1 MMNFSG
7 MIFRVAFF
15 NLTIFSLTFLHLV
28 VKLAKNSKSP
38 TKKIMAEPM
47 LVAKKD
53 AKECYLLPDKANR
66 HGLITGAT
74 GTGKTIT
81 LQRLAES
88 FSHLGVPVFMADI
101 KGDLTGVSQVGGGN
115 QRVEDRLTMLGLK
128 DGFSYD
134 SCPVT
139 LWDVFG
145 EQGHPLRSTISE
157 MGPML
162 LSRVLQLNDTQAAVL
177 TLCFKIADDGGLM
190 LLDFKDL
197 RALLQHVGENADTFT
212 SEYGNVSK
220 ATIGAI
226 QRGLLELEAQGAEQ
240 FFGEPAVNLGD
251 FMQTIS
257 GKGVIN
263 ILAADKLYNSPKLY
277 STFLLWL
284 LSELFEMLPEAGDL
298 EKPKLV
304 FFFDEAHLLFNDTPQ
319 ALVDKIE
326 QVVRLIRSK
335 GVGVYFV
342 TQNPVDIPESILGQL
357 GNRVQHALRAFTP
370 KDQKGVRAAAETFR
384 QNPEI
389 NVETAILELG
399 VGEALVSF
407 LDEKGTPTIVER
419 GFIVPPRSH
428 IGPVDA
434 GQRQALLANSL
445 VAGQY
450 ENVVDRE
457 SAYEILKAKAESA
470 AAAQAQLDA
479 QAAEQKA
486 AEEAEK
492 EEARAAKA
500 GGDSAMS
507 AFAKSAARAIGSN
520 VGRQLVRGV
529 LGSLLGGGS
538 SRKKSSWW

>member
-1 MMNFSG
+1 
-7 MIFRVAFF
+7 
-15 NLTIFSLTFLHLV
+15 
-28 VKLAKNSKSP
+28 
-38 TKKIMAEPM
+38 MAEPI

-101 KGDLTGVSQVGGGN
+101 KGDLTGISQVGGGN
-115 QRVEDRLTMLGLK
+115 QKVEDRLTMLGLK
-128 DGFSYD
+128 DGFNYD

-145 EQGHPLRSTISE
+145 EQGHPLRATVSE

-177 TLCFKIADDGGLM
+177 TLCFKIADVNGLM

-197 RALLQHVGENADTFT
+197 RALLQYVGENADQFQA
-212 SEYGNVSK
+212 EYGNVSK
-220 ATIGAI
+220 ASVGAI
-226 QRGLLELEAQGAEQ
+226 QRGLIELESQGAEK
-240 FFGEPAVNLGD
+240 FFGEPAVNLSD
-251 FMQTIS
+251 FMQTVS
-257 GKGVIN
+257 GKGVVN

-384 QNPEI
+384 ANPEL
-389 NVETAILELG
+389 NVETAITELG
-399 VGEALVSF
+399 VGEALISF
-407 LDEKGTPTIVER
+407 LDEKGTPTMVER
-419 GFIVPPRSH
+419 AFVIPPHSH
-428 IGPVDA
+428 IGPVD
-434 GQRQALLANSL
+434 GNQRQALLNNSL

-450 ENVVDRE
+450 EKVLDRE
-457 SAYEILKAKAESA
+457 SAYELLKAKGDAQAQAEA
-470 AAAQAQLDA
+470 AAAQAE
-479 QAAEQKA
+479 AE
-486 AEEAEK
+486 AEEQARIAK
-492 EEARAAKA
+492 EQAKEDA
-500 GGDSAMS
+500 KPSATS
-507 AFAKSAARAIGSN
+507 GAIGAFAKSAARAIGSN
-520 VGRQLVRGV
+520 VGREIVRGV
-529 LGSLLGGGS
+529 LGGLLGGGS

>member
-1 MMNFSG
+1 
-7 MIFRVAFF
+7 
-15 NLTIFSLTFLHLV
+15 
-28 VKLAKNSKSP
+28 
-38 TKKIMAEPM
+38 MAEPI

-53 AKECYLLPDKANR
+53 DKECFMLPALANR

-101 KGDLTGVSQVGGGN
+101 KGDLTGISQVGGEN
-115 QRVEDRLTMLGLK
+115 PKVEARLEMLGLK
-128 DGFSYD
+128 EGFTYD
-134 SCPVT
+134 SCPAT

-145 EQGHPLRSTISE
+145 EQGHPLRATISE
-157 MGPML
+157 MGPLM
-162 LSRVLQLNDTQAAVL
+162 LSRVLQLNDTQSAVL
-177 TLCFKIADDGGLM
+177 TLCFKIADTNGLM

-197 RALLQHVGENADTFT
+197 RALLQHVGDNADTFQA
-212 SEYGNVSK
+212 EYGNVSK
-220 ATIGAI
+220 ATVGAI
-226 QRGLLELEAQGAEQ
+226 QRGLLELENQGAEK
-240 FFGEPAVNLGD
+240 FFGEPAVKLSD

-257 GKGVIN
+257 GKGIVN
-263 ILAADKLYNSPKLY
+263 ILAADKLFLSPKLY

-304 FFFDEAHLLFNDTPQ
+304 FFFDEAHLLFSDTPQ
-319 ALVDKIE
+319 SLVDKIE

-384 QNPEI
+384 ANPAI
-389 NVETAILELG
+389 DVETAITELG

-407 LDEKGTPTIVER
+407 LDEKGIPSMVER
-419 GFIVPPRSH
+419 AFVIPPHSH
-428 IGPVDA
+428 IGPVTPQ
-434 GQRQALLANSL
+434 QRQQLLQYSI

-457 SAYEILKAKAESA
+457 SAYEILKAKSDEAAKAAEA
-470 AAAQAQLDA
+470 AAAQEA
-479 QAAEQKA
+479 QAEAQ
-486 AEEAEK
+486 EEADK
-492 EEARAAKA
+492 QAAKEA
-500 GGDSAMS
+500 KASAS
-507 AFAKSAARAIGSN
+507 SGTASVFGAFFKSASRAVGSQ
-520 VGRQLVRGV
+520 VGREIVRGV
-529 LGSLLGGGS
+529 LGGIFGGS
-538 SRKKSSWW
+538 SRRR